1 LQFIRNFIN
10 NANASVAH
18 ALLPWRTALP
28 HSGHLLRASLDGS
41 ARPLS

>member
-1 LQFIRNFIN
+1 MP
-10 NANASVAH
+10 
-18 ALLPWRTALP
+18 LLPTRPYPGARPLP